1 MAKRFNIPF
10 RSLGNVSCRIEIWDI
25 DYSGSVV
32 ELSESNPNA
41 PGLPAADPIYIEEDS
56 SEDLLQ
62 PLRPKTGYIN
72 LIEMT
77 TGGLSV
83 LRPLTSNKLSVRFYY
98 NSELVFIGYVQAQ
111 SFGDEL
117 MQAPREMKIPICSPL
132 ALMRGKTF
140 VVDDE
145 LIDKKLGYYLDEC
158 LSVYGS
164 SIFPLAV
171 TESLDSGVYH
181 PLQLRIDSRLVC
193 PWNSDYDFGVTDTPG
208 TTPSPYAPI
217 AYEDFLVGFCNL
229 FGLIAHEYGE
239 TIIFSKYNYDGQYVR
254 FNRNEYQEDSYD
266 DAGTGGD
273 DDEDNIN
280 VSNTFTPGGVD
291 NTGGVV
297 LPVRGVRVDFGS
309 FVDSIDM
316 DLTRSVD
323 VGYLTT
329 PINGV
334 VLDKRTNEL
343 SSTLYSSASGDLE
356 NVNHVRIVGDN
367 GTTGMLDIRAV
378 LPDHDTLMLSYV
390 FTSVPG
396 VINGAEIT
404 STFASNSTV
413 RMQVYSGGKYFHPY
427 DSDVWQSTP
436 EFIPLTFDADG
447 FCTTIMGTNGNTV
460 EIRLFPGSS
469 GVAHGIIKSFTLTA
483 FSNPLRRYSLSTRNF
498 LYQKGTSGAV
508 DDSEVTMMFHNYS
521 GNSGKVYGGTVMAP
535 NYAYKL
541 KPQPRQRLEV
551 KVASGVDMETLYLKK
566 LTADGMSV
574 YSRLVATEF
583 HPWDD
588 LYTLYIQGSDT
599 L

>member
-32 ELSESNPNA
+32 ELSESNANA

-62 PLRPKTGYIN
+62 PLRAKTGYIN

-77 TGGLSV
+77 TGGLSA

-132 ALMRGKTF
+132 ALMRGKSFGNDPTLT
-140 VVDDE
+140 DTM
-145 LIDKKLGYYLDEC
+145 LGAYLDEC
-158 LSVYGS
+158 LSVYDS
-164 SIFPLAV
+164 VIFPLSVA
-171 TESLDSGVYH
+171 TDLDSGVYH
-181 PLQLRIDSRLVC
+181 PLQLRVDNRIVC
-193 PWNSDYDFGVTDTPG
+193 PWNSDYDFGIPDAPGVTV
-208 TTPSPYAPI
+208 SPYAPI
-217 AYEDFLVGFCNL
+217 TYEDFLVGFCNL
-229 FGLIAHEYGE
+229 FGLTCHEYGQ
-239 TIIFSKYNYDGQYVR
+239 TVVFSKYGYDDQYVR
-254 FNRNEYQEDSYD
+254 IPVGDLQDDSYSNVVR
-266 DAGTGGD
+266 GD
-273 DDEDNIN
+273 VGLN
-280 VSNTFTPGGVD
+280 VSNSFTPGGVD

-297 LPVRGVRVDFGS
+297 LPVRGVRVDYGN
-309 FVDSIDM
+309 FVDKVEM

-323 VGYLTT
+323 VGSLNT

-356 NVNHVRIVGDN
+356 NVNHVRIVGEN
-367 GTTGMLDIRAV
+367 GTTGMLDVRAV
-378 LPDHDTLMLSYV
+378 LPDHDTQILSYI
-390 FTSVPG
+390 FTSVPAT
-396 VINGAEIT
+396 INGAEIT
-404 STFASNSTV
+404 STFANNTTM
-413 RMQVYSGGKYFHPY
+413 RMQVYSGGKYYNTDH
-427 DSDVWQSTP
+427 DWQSTP
-436 EFIPLTFDADG
+436 AFIPLTFDADG
-447 FCTTIMGTNGNTV
+447 NCATYDVASNGHTV

-469 GVAHGIIKSFTLTA
+469 GVVHGIIKSFTLTV
-483 FSNPLRRYSLSTRNF
+483 FTNPLRRYSLSTRNF

-508 DDSEVTMMFHNYS
+508 DDAEVTMMFHNYS